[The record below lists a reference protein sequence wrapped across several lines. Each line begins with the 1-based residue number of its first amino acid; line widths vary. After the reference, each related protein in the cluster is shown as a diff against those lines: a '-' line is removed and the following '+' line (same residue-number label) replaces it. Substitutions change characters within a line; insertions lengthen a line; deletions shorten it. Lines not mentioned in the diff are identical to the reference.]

1 MGGQGDKGTRG
12 QGDKGTR
19 GKGTGDKGTGRCQFF
34 TVSLSPPL
42 LVSLSFYPITITD
55 TLRSRD
61 SSSSIRKILCQRP
74 SWSRL
79 SATLTQTDIG
89 RKRALQWEWRLAGS
103 SGGTPTRRLRSLCS

>member
-1 MGGQGDKGTRG
+1 MERPQGTRGQGDKGTRG

-19 GKGTGDKGTGRCQFF
+19 GQGDKGTRRQGDRAMLVFQR
-34 TVSLSPPL
+34 L
-42 LVSLSFYPITITD
+42 LVPVSTCPIVLLSFYPITITD

-74 SWSRL
+74 NWSRL

-89 RKRALQWEWRLAGS
+89 RKRA
-103 SGGTPTRRLRSLCS
+103 

>member
-1 MGGQGDKGTRG
+1 MQGGTEETRGQGDKGTRG

-19 GKGTGDKGTGRCQFF
+19 RQGDKETRGQRDKEAGRCQFF
-34 TVSLSPPL
+34 TISLSPPL

-89 RKRALQWEWRLAGS
+89 RKRALQ
-103 SGGTPTRRLRSLCS
+103 